1 VSYTHIAAIIT
12 EIRTIQVIDLKRTI
26 AFITTC
32 TTFGKPVIKK
42 LRNNLID
49 REYLKEIAALQ
60 GAGLQEVVNSNKK
73 SVQAA
78 ERVQRP
84 NNNETLEWQ

>member
-1 VSYTHIAAIIT
+1 
-12 EIRTIQVIDLKRTI
+12 
-26 AFITTC
+26 
-32 TTFGKPVIKK
+32 
-42 LRNNLID
+42 LID